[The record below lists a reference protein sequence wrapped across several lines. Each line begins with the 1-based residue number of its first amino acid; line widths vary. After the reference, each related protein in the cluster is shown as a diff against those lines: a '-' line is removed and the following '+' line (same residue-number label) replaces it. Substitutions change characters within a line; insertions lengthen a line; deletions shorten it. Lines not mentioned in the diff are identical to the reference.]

1 MNQKKSFLGPLLVAS
16 GLAVVLSSAA
26 IAAPQYDRDDRDRDH
41 REHYR
46 SDRISTQGQITSIN
60 REGDQFRVVLNRGSY
75 TYFVPVASIRNRD
88 IRIGDQVRIGGVVA
102 GDSVN
107 ADYIS
112 FVGEPEYRNDPAYR
126 GVPYGQSGWMSG
138 TVLSVNRRL
147 NYVTIRDD
155 QSGLPVKI
163 DVRNMD
169 TRRSVNVWRTR
180 NGDHISVNG
189 SWSNRD
195 TFAVSVVQ
203 Y

>member
-26 IAAPQYDRDDRDRDH
+26 IAAPQYDRDDRDHD
-41 REHYR
+41 REHHR

-60 REGDQFRVVLNRGSY
+60 RERDQFRLVLNHGSY
-75 TYFVPVASIRNRD
+75 TYYVPVASVRNRD
-88 IRIGDQVRIGGVVA
+88 IRIGDNVRIGGVVA

-107 ADYIS
+107 ADYIA

-163 DVRNMD
+163 DVRGMD
-169 TRRSVNVWRTR
+169 TRHSVNVWRTR
-180 NGDHISVNG
+180 TGDHISVNG
-189 SWSNRD
+189 SWGNRD
-195 TFAVSVVQ
+195 TFAAIRVQ